1 MWNSGAGRL
10 RVCILIAV
18 CNEEESLPELAAKL
32 RKLHAALQ
40 PAYKVEYCFVDDGS
54 TDRTATLVQSAAPTG
69 ARVSVLFHGTNRGI
83 GAAFRTGVLHTDA
96 DIICTI
102 DADCSYPPSDLD
114 RMITD
119 VAANQTDIVVASPY
133 HPEGG
138 VLNVQ
143 RWRLFLSLQC
153 SRLYRIVSP
162 LKLHT
167 YTSMFRAYRGSVARS
182 VQFPSDGF
190 VSTVEILLDAA
201 SRGARISEA
210 PLVLSR
216 RTKGRSKLRLGRTIR
231 AHLRLIA
238 LCCLA
243 KLQGRYPNFETSTLS
258 TSAPVDG
265 RGRRSAEPSA
275 AFLQEMPERTRVLS
289 STVSNG

>member
-1 MWNSGAGRL
+1 MWNLGAGRL
-10 RVCILIAV
+10 RVCILISV
-18 CNEEESLPELAAKL
+18 CNEEASLPDLAVKL
-32 RKLHAALQ
+32 RMLHATLQ

-54 TDRTATLVQSAAPTG
+54 TDQTAALVRSTAPTG
-69 ARVSVLFHGTNRGI
+69 ARISVISHGTNRGI

-102 DADCSYPPSDLD
+102 DADCSYPP
-114 RMITD
+114 
-119 VAANQTDIVVASPY
+119 Y
-133 HPEGG
+133 HPEGS

-153 SRLYRIVSP
+153 SQLYRIATP

-182 VQFPSDGF
+182 VRFPSDGF

-216 RTKGRSKLRLGRTIR
+216 RTKGRSKMRLGRTVQ

-243 KLQGRYPNFETSTLS
+243 KLRGNYPTFEAATLS
-258 TSAPVDG
+258 TSKPADIQS
-265 RGRRSAEPSA
+265 RRLAEFSPPS
-275 AFLQEMPERTRVLS
+275 LQEMPERTQVYT
-289 STVSNG
+289 STATNR

>member
-1 MWNSGAGRL
+1 MWNPGAGRL

-18 CNEEESLPELAAKL
+18 CNEEASLPELAVKL
-32 RKLHAALQ
+32 RKLHATLQ
-40 PAYKVEYCFVDDGS
+40 PAYRVEYCFVDDGS
-54 TDRTATLVQSAAPTG
+54 TDRTATLVLSTVPTG
-69 ARVSVLFHGTNRGI
+69 ARVSVLSHGTNRGI

-102 DADCSYPPSDLD
+102 DADCSYPPTDLD
-114 RMITD
+114 RMITEI
-119 VAANQTDIVVASPY
+119 AAGQTDIVVASPY
-133 HPEGG
+133 HPEGS

-153 SRLYRIVSP
+153 SLLYRIFTP

-167 YTSMFRAYRGSVARS
+167 YTSMFRAYRGAVARS
-182 VQFPSDGF
+182 VRFPSDGF
-190 VSTVEILLDAA
+190 VSTVEIVLDAA

-216 RTKGRSKLRLGRTIR
+216 RAKGRSKMRLGQTIR

-243 KLQGRYPNFETSTLS
+243 KLRGGYPTFERSTLS
-258 TSAPVDG
+258 TSSPVDAQA
-265 RGRRSAEPSA
+265 RRFAEPSA
-275 AFLQEMPERTRVLS
+275 PSLQEMPDRARVYS

>member
-1 MWNSGAGRL
+1 MWNLGAGRL
-10 RVCILIAV
+10 RVCILISV
-18 CNEEESLPELAAKL
+18 CNEEASLPDLAVKL
-32 RKLHAALQ
+32 RMLHATLQ

-54 TDRTATLVQSAAPTG
+54 TDQTAALVRSTAPTG
-69 ARVSVLFHGTNRGI
+69 ARISVISHGTNRGI

-102 DADCSYPPSDLD
+102 DADCSYPPTDLD
-114 RMITD
+114 RMITE
-119 VAANQTDIVVASPY
+119 VAAGQTDIMVASPY
-133 HPEGG
+133 HPEGS

-153 SRLYRIVSP
+153 SQLYRIATP

-182 VQFPSDGF
+182 VRFPSDGF

-216 RTKGRSKLRLGRTIR
+216 RTKGRSKMRLGRTVQ

-243 KLQGRYPNFETSTLS
+243 KLRGNYPTFEAATLS
-258 TSAPVDG
+258 TSKPADIQS
-265 RGRRSAEPSA
+265 RRLAEFSPPS
-275 AFLQEMPERTRVLS
+275 LQEMPERTQVYT
-289 STVSNG
+289 STATNR